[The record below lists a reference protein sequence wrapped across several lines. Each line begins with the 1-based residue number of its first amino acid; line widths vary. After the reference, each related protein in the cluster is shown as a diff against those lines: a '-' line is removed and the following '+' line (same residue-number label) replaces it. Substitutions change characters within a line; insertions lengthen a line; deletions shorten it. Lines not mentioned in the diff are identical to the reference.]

1 MHFSGEKPGKSCPHF
16 GHNILVHAKKKNFGA
31 TLWVPKNNFEKT
43 KRTCK
48 RFCGLVKVPK
58 LAVFPS
64 ENRLFGGIESHKTAH
79 RGARF
84 GVGDLGTLFL
94 DLGTG
99 LEKIRISPRGIFGD
113 LIFGSLSKKKKYAV
127 GWWDLPPQGPSKGH
141 HGVPN

>member
-1 MHFSGEKPGKSCPHF
+1 M
-16 GHNILVHAKKKNFGA
+16 VHAKKKNFGA

-48 RFCGLVKVPK
+48 RFCGLVKAPK

-94 DLGTG
+94 DVGTG
-99 LEKIRISPRGIFGD
+99 LEKNIFSPRGIFRD
-113 LIFGSLSKKKKYAV
+113 LIFGPWSKKNKFASAV
-127 GWWDLPPQGPSKGH
+127 AVFRWEDRQLGH
-141 HGVPN
+141 FY